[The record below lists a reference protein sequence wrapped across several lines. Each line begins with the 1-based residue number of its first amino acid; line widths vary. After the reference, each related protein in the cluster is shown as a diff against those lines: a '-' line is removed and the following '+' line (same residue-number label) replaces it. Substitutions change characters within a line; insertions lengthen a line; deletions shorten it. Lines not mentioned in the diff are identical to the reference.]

1 MEWLSKLYGSTLMSG
16 DVVKIILK
24 LDCELHSSIIIAN

>member
-1 MEWLSKLYGSTLMSG
+1 LMSG

-24 LDCELHSSIIIAN
+24 FGCEFHSSIIIAN